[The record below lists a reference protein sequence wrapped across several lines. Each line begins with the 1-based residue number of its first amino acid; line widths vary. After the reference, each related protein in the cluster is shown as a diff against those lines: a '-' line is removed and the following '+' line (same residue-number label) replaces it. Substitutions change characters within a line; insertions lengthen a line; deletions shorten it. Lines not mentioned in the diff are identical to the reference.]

1 MKTKRIVLLL
11 AVLVVFAVAMTSCAF
26 LSQYH
31 EHVWE
36 GGSCTEPRV
45 CSVCHA
51 VDEKALGHA
60 EETVTGYAATCTE
73 DGLSDGTVCSICNTV
88 VVAQE
93 VIPALGHDIVVDAA
107 IDADCLNS
115 GLTAGEHCSRCDH
128 KVDQEEV
135 PALGHDIVKD
145 AAKAPTCTENGLTAG
160 EHCTRCDYNSA
171 QEVVP
176 ALGHDMVVDAAKA
189 PTCTEDGLKEGS
201 HCSRCDHKVAQEVD
215 PALGHNIV
223 KDEAKAP
230 TCTETG
236 LTEGEH
242 CTRCDGATVAQQS
255 VAALGHK
262 YENCVCTVCQAVLPA
277 LGVTDSFDFST
288 QAGFDS
294 AVASGKLGF
303 VGNFRNNGDSFQF
316 NADSTIQ
323 FVAPANSI
331 VTLTGHSAQ
340 YGVFNVSLNG
350 EVTKMA
356 GTLTFTVTEET
367 KVVISVGDNG
377 ASYSYIKGIALE
389 AYVDRTITED
399 TTINFG
405 SEGNYKDSIVDFSGI
420 QIGDNGGNNSQVKN
434 GSFDLLLKAGSKV
447 VIHGYPGYTSYQLND
462 GEEITA
468 EWYTYIALTDTVL
481 TVTPVNGSNYFYSIE
496 ITLHQGV
503 AQVEAKPA
511 DCENA
516 GYEAYYSCTCHGE
529 LTTKVVVDALGH
541 TEETLAGKAATCTEA
556 GLTAG
561 KKCSVCQKVLVAQTE
576 IAAKGHTEETLA
588 GKEST
593 CTEAGLTEGKKCSVC
608 GEILIKQQ
616 ELPLLEHSYVSGICA
631 CGYKDPSYVNYHLVG
646 FINGADHGCE
656 GDYMNPGEYKFV
668 DGKLVAKFNSDSY
681 VFVKSVNLDG
691 VNVKWYLTT
700 QYETGMEAT
709 FVESGHEKLFV
720 PGNVEV
726 EFTLTVNADGS
737 LKVVLEYHVHSYSE
751 PTCTE
756 PGKCSCGLTQ
766 GEATGHKWVDASFDA
781 PKTCSKCGA
790 TEGAALVAVA
800 TADGVKYQ
808 TLAEALEKGSEIV
821 LLANI
826 ELDQPLVLNGAYT
839 IELNGYTLSY
849 TSEVMGE
856 AMITNYGTLVI
867 NDSAVNG
874 TINYNY
880 VGANDASYGKGN
892 YTISNHGH
900 LTINGGKITIA
911 NLRQHAKYPIDN
923 NSGSSD
929 AVLVI
934 NGGHLYN
941 YNTSAIRMICSANYN
956 NSVTINGGL
965 VEGYCAIWMQN
976 PGKNTVNGELT
987 ITGGEI
993 RTTAAAY
1000 VNGTSALQDVSS
1012 RIYATV
1018 EGGAWSETSFVKI
1031 SGGTFNENVEF
1042 VDEAPVTII
1051 SGGTFNGK
1059 IEHVHTFVGATCTA
1073 DGTCGCGAVGG
1084 KLGHTEQTLA
1094 GKDAT
1099 CTETGLTAGKK
1110 CSVCGETL
1118 EAQVEIPAKDHAYET
1133 IYVWAADNS
1142 YYTEK
1147 QVCKN
1152 DASHVVE
1159 GETVT
1164 VSHITLNVTASK
1176 VTYTYHAGEQT
1187 KVVESDLALENNI
1200 ATIDAPAV
1208 EGRVASH
1215 DYVKFSFHE
1224 AAATYEF
1231 TIYYSEVDV
1240 WDGTVATEFAGGS
1253 GTEEDPYIIM
1263 TGAQLAYLAKLG
1275 MDNTA
1280 AKDSVY
1286 GTGVYYK
1293 LGANLDLSNHQWT
1306 PIAMYD
1312 TAYNWTYFNGNFDGD
1327 NHRIILNINN
1337 ESIGYGLFA
1346 GLGKTSVVKN
1356 LTLYGNVQAAHR
1368 VGALVFITQNGAR
1381 IENVTNYAN
1390 VTGTATGGY
1399 VGGLVGA
1406 VQGANTVMTG
1416 CVNYGIVNSAGKQT
1430 GGLVGTTQSLNVSN
1444 CVNFGEVS
1452 CSAGTVGGIAG
1463 NGNGAVVTGCCN
1475 YGAISGGGTIG
1486 GIVGN
1491 ITVSTKIYN
1500 STNYGTI
1507 DSTSYNSGGI
1517 GGYMGE
1523 GSVIDGCVNYGSVS
1537 ATNEKTGGI
1546 IGNDNKGTV
1555 SNCKNYGTITGV
1567 NNIGGIAGD
1576 ASNEITGCV
1585 NYGVVKGSCIST
1597 TIDQICPSDVT
1608 KTDCAENG
1616 SVVISEHNLTHTD
1629 AKAATCEA
1637 DGNVAYDYCSVC
1649 KKNYDADGKV
1659 IENVVINKT
1668 GHFYNDGVTENGVTT
1683 YTCSACGDSYTQSSK
1698 YTVTVNY
1705 VDLDG
1710 TKVAEPEAIEF
1721 AYGEIATI
1729 NAKTIDNLVPSHDY
1743 VKVHVQGDS
1752 SVTIYYSPVDVWDGE
1767 TVSTGLQGSGTAEDP
1782 YLIQSAADLAYVAQ
1796 TVNALAG
1803 NKVGFT
1809 GKYMRLTK
1817 SIDLNGADF
1826 RIGIYVSGGRKGF
1839 GAYLDGNN
1847 CSIRGLN
1854 NTDSFIGS
1862 LEAGYVK
1869 NLSVYGITSKNDAY
1883 VGGLCSI
1890 LYNKAYIEN
1899 VTSYV
1904 TVSGRGAVAGIAGK
1918 IYAGTTVR
1926 NCVNYGAVNATTWQ
1940 SGGITGCSLG
1950 DVDGCIN
1957 FGTIFTEGTDVGGIS
1972 GYSKDGDNGKGTTT
1986 NCYNYGNVTANGA
1999 AGKVGG
2005 IAGWGNIVNNCY
2017 NYGTVSAP
2025 NATSYVGGVC
2035 GYYKTS
2041 SEGCVDYSGFDQ

>member
-36 GGSCTEPRV
+36 GGSCTEPRI

-51 VDEKALGHA
+51 VDEKVLGHA
-60 EETVTGYAATCTE
+60 EETITGYAATCTE

-350 EVTKMA
+350 EVTKMS

-447 VIHGYPGYTSYQLND
+447 VIHGYPGYTSYQLNG

-616 ELPLLEHSYVSGICA
+616 ELPLLAHSFVSGICS
-631 CGYKDPSYVNYHLVG
+631 CGYKDPNYVNYHLVG
-646 FINGADHGCE
+646 FINGADYGCE

-668 DGKLVAKFNSDSY
+668 DGKLVAKFNSNSY

-821 LLANI
+821 LLQNI
-826 ELDQPLVLNGAYT
+826 ALDAPLVLTSGYT
-839 IELNGYTLSY
+839 LDLNGYTLSY
-849 TSEVMGE
+849 ESTVMGE

-1000 VNGTSALQDVSS
+1000 VNGTSALHDVSS
-1012 RIYATV
+1012 HIYATV

-1031 SGGTFNENVEF
+1031 SGGTFNENVQLLEN
-1042 VDEAPVTII
+1042 APATIVT
-1051 SGGTFNGK
+1051 GGTFNGEFK
-1059 IEHVHTFVGATCTA
+1059 HVHTFVGATCTA

-1084 KLGHTEQTLA
+1084 KLGHTEQILA

-1118 EAQVEIPAKDHAYET
+1118 VAQNEIAAKGHAYET

-1176 VTYTYHAGEQT
+1176 VTFTYHAGEQT

-1215 DYVKFSFHE
+1215 DYVKFSFHD

-1240 WDGTVATEFAGGS
+1240 WDGVSVSESLQGS
-1253 GTEEDPYIIM
+1253 GTAEDPYLIQS
-1263 TGAQLAYLAKLG
+1263 GADLAYIAQVVNALEVKTSAFSGNYIVMTKSIDLNG
-1275 MDNTA
+1275 
-1280 AKDSVY
+1280 Y
-1286 GTGVYYK
+1286 ELHIGTGTAWGDRQMFAAY
-1293 LGANLDLSNHQWT
+1293 LD
-1306 PIAMYD
+1306 
-1312 TAYNWTYFNGNFDGD
+1312 GNNCTIRG
-1327 NHRIILNINN
+1327 INN
-1337 ESIGYGLFA
+1337 SRSLF
-1346 GLGKTSVVKN
+1346 GCIEGGWVKN
-1356 LTLYGNVQAAHR
+1356 LSLYGEVNVVKGANSIGVL
-1368 VGALVFITQNGAR
+1368 VGYNRLAPLSNI
-1381 IENVTNYAN
+1381 TNYATMN
-1390 VTGTATGGY
+1390 GNGN
-1399 VGGLVGA
+1399 VGGLVGNME
-1406 VQGANTVMTG
+1406 QSNDNPST
-1416 CVNYGIVNSAGKQT
+1416 N
-1430 GGLVGTTQSLNVSN
+1430 LV
-1444 CVNFGEVS
+1444 
-1452 CSAGTVGGIAG
+1452 
-1463 NGNGAVVTGCCN
+1463 N
-1475 YGAISGGGTIG
+1475 YGAISGSNNVGGIAGLIGRQLLNCTNWGIISGDHDIG

-1491 ITVSTKIYN
+1491 LYWACTLTN
-1500 STNYGTI
+1500 CTNYG
-1507 DSTSYNSGGI
+1507 Y
-1517 GGYMGE
+1517 
-1523 GSVIDGCVNYGSVS
+1523 VN
-1537 ATNEKTGGI
+1537 
-1546 IGNDNKGTV
+1546 
-1555 SNCKNYGTITGV
+1555 GV
-1567 NNIGGIAGD
+1567 YNIGGIAGVRNGTI
-1576 ASNEITGCV
+1576 AATLVNCV
-1585 NYGVVKGSCIST
+1585 NYANVCGTTCTST
-1597 TIDQICPSDVT
+1597 GIDGITAAEST
-1608 KTDCAENG
+1608 KTDCVNNG
-1616 SVVISEHNLTHTD
+1616 SVAIAEHQLTHTD

-1649 KKNYDADGKV
+1649 KKNYDADGKA
-1659 IENVVINKT
+1659 IANVVISAF
-1668 GHFYNDGVTENGVTT
+1668 GHAWDDGVTANGKIT
-1683 YTCSACGDSYTQSSK
+1683 YTCGTCGGTRVEDAKATI
-1698 YTVTVNY
+1698 TVNHLN
-1705 VDLDG
+1705 LDG
-1710 TKVAEPEAIEF
+1710 SVAAEAESLEF
-1721 AYGEIATI
+1721 DYDTIATI
-1729 NAKTIDNLVPSHDY
+1729 NAKTIEGYVASHDY
-1743 VKVHVQGDS
+1743 VKVHVQGNS
-1752 SVTIYYSPVDVWDGE
+1752 SVTIYYSEVSVWDG
-1767 TVSTGLQGSGTAEDP
+1767 TSISTSLAGTGTAEDP
-1782 YLIQSAADLAYVAQ
+1782 FLIQSAADFAYFASQ
-1796 TVNALAG
+1796 VNANTAASG
-1803 NKVGFT
+1803 ANYKVTTFKGQYF
-1809 GKYMRLTK
+1809 KMTK
-1817 SIDLNGADF
+1817 SVDLNDHYLIVGMHAAWND
-1826 RIGIYVSGGRKGF
+1826 YQGF
-1839 GAYLDGNN
+1839 FGHFNGNN
-1847 CSIRGLN
+1847 CSIRGINL
-1854 NTDSFIGS
+1854 DGS
-1862 LEAGYVK
+1862 TGSSSTALFGCVNSGSIK
-1869 NLSVYGITSKNDAY
+1869 NLSIYGNVKGNSGAAGL
-1883 VGGLCSI
+1883 VGYAVTNAI
-1890 LYNKAYIEN
+1890 IEN

-1904 TVSGRGAVAGIAGK
+1904 NVTSKVGNGRQGTVGGIVANQENSAGALL
-1918 IYAGTTVR
+1918 
-1926 NCVNYGAVNATTWQ
+1926 NCVNYGTVTCDSYIVGGIVG
-1940 SGGITGCSLG
+1940 SGGKDITGCVNWGVVTGGNVS
-1950 DVDGCIN
+1950 
-1957 FGTIFTEGTDVGGIS
+1957 VGGIS
-1972 GYSKDGDNGKGTTT
+1972 GSTKDKGTISG
-1986 NCYNYGNVTANGA
+1986 CV
-1999 AGKVGG
+1999 
-2005 IAGWGNIVNNCY
+2005 
-2017 NYGTVSAP
+2017 NYGTVTG
-2025 NATSYVGGVC
+2025 ATTKYGQIGGIVGTAKKPISDCANYGTVIGTTSKGVGQIYGTTTTTVSNCIENGEVKEYVA
-2035 GYYKTS
+2035 
-2041 SEGCVDYSGFDQ
+2041 E